1 MMEKEKILEILN
13 EHYPVCFDSLEFVR
27 DSGSMAYA
35 VFSGRDKYFLRITKP
50 AFFDTV
56 HKSLEIHVF
65 LMKQG
70 FSVPPVIFTRDGSP
84 CVHTSEED
92 GEHLYILYEFIEGKE
107 VDPEQDA
114 EAIGALLGKFHS
126 AMKAYPGTLVKR
138 DKYFYIGR
146 YIDILREKKY
156 PRAEEFAAYGEALW
170 EKIRGLPTG
179 YCHGDM
185 YRGNIHKAGD
195 GRLYI
200 LDFDT
205 SCEGFPMYDPV
216 LICNMTDYFELQE
229 NGYEKSR
236 EVFARFLPAY
246 LKYSDLMPEEEA
258 AFYDLIALYHFALQ
272 ATIVEVFGMDCVDE
286 ELFDCQ
292 LEWLYKWRE
301 QCEKYEWN

>member
-216 LICNMTDYFELQE
+216 LI
-229 NGYEKSR
+229 
-236 EVFARFLPAY
+236 
-246 LKYSDLMPEEEA
+246 
-258 AFYDLIALYHFALQ
+258 
-272 ATIVEVFGMDCVDE
+272 
-286 ELFDCQ
+286 
-292 LEWLYKWRE
+292 
-301 QCEKYEWN
+301 

>member
-1 MMEKEKILEILN
+1 M
-13 EHYPVCFDSLEFVR
+13 YFDSLEFVR

-70 FSVPPVIFTRDGSP
+70 FSVPPVIFTWDGSP

-170 EKIRGLPTG
+170 EKIRVCRRGTVMEICTG
-179 YCHGDM
+179 GISIRRATGDFT
-185 YRGNIHKAGD
+185 YW
-195 GRLYI
+195 I
-200 LDFDT
+200 LIPPVKV
-205 SCEGFPMYDPV
+205 FPCMIRY
-216 LICNMTDYFELQE
+216 
-229 NGYEKSR
+229 
-236 EVFARFLPAY
+236 
-246 LKYSDLMPEEEA
+246 
-258 AFYDLIALYHFALQ
+258 
-272 ATIVEVFGMDCVDE
+272 
-286 ELFDCQ
+286 
-292 LEWLYKWRE
+292 
-301 QCEKYEWN
+301 